1 MFGIWKRKEPTVLKH
16 WYAVLLDFETSTKE
30 FYDAIEQD
38 LDARRL
44 TGLDISRIDYAEGG
58 ALSAKREYLRMRRE
72 RILFDVCSAPFGNT
86 WFFSCRFSEIPIQ
99 LMLWEVIVMLLALA
113 GVVWFYASLFG
124 WVLGPV
130 LFGASILSLL
140 LLMGNTVRLGF
151 QDLDAALLQIP
162 VVGAFYEV
170 IFRKETY
177 YREDTRLAYMDIVD
191 KIIRAKIEEV
201 TAAKGVQL
209 LEYKDA
215 TPPSHPA
222 ILSMIADLLRMR
234 H

>member
-1 MFGIWKRKEPTVLKH
+1 
-16 WYAVLLDFETSTKE
+16 
-30 FYDAIEQD
+30 
-38 LDARRL
+38 
-44 TGLDISRIDYAEGG
+44 
-58 ALSAKREYLRMRRE
+58 MRRE